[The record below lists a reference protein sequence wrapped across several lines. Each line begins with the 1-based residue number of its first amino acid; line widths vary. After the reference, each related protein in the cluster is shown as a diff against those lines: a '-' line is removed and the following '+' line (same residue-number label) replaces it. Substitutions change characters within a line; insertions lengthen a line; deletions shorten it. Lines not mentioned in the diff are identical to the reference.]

1 MDSEPSK
8 LAKQDSEKVLGHWPQ
23 TAGYYAA
30 FISLGLAGAVIGP
43 TIPALAA
50 HTHSHLNEVSFL
62 FIAISAGYLIGSLL
76 AGRFYD
82 RQPGNP
88 VMAASLVLIS
98 VTLFLTPLIPL
109 LWLLAIIL
117 FLLGIGEGCLDVGG
131 NTLLIWLHHEKV
143 GPFMNGLHFMFGVGA
158 FISPIIIAEMV
169 LLSGDINWGYWV
181 LALLVIPVIFWLLR
195 LPSPKNIP
203 LAEDQPQKKI
213 NYILVG
219 MIVLFYVLYVGAEGS
234 YGSWVYTYTINL
246 NLMGNTSA
254 AYLTSLYWGAL
265 TLGRLISIPIAARF
279 KPEVILFSDMVGVLL
294 SVGIILL
301 LSNSAPVL
309 WIGTFGAGFSNA
321 SIFPMMLVFAQRR
334 MRITGL
340 VTSWFFVGA
349 SLGGMIL
356 PWIIGQFFESVGP
369 QVAMVTIFV
378 DMILALVLYITLLFY
393 TNRKTASS

>member
-1 MDSEPSK
+1 
-8 LAKQDSEKVLGHWPQ
+8 
-23 TAGYYAA
+23 
-30 FISLGLAGAVIGP
+30 
-43 TIPALAA
+43 
-50 HTHSHLNEVSFL
+50 
-62 FIAISAGYLIGSLL
+62 
-76 AGRFYD
+76 
-82 RQPGNP
+82 
-88 VMAASLVLIS
+88 
-98 VTLFLTPLIPL
+98 
-109 LWLLAIIL
+109 
-117 FLLGIGEGCLDVGG
+117 
-131 NTLLIWLHHEKV
+131 
-143 GPFMNGLHFMFGVGA
+143 MNGLHFMFGVGA

-279 KPEVILFSDMVGVLL
+279 KSEVILFSDMVGVLL

-301 LSNSAPVL
+301 WSNSVPVL

>member
-131 NTLLIWLHHEKV
+131 NTLLMWLHREKV

-181 LALLVIPVIFWLLR
+181 LALLLIPVIFWLLR

-203 LAEDQPQKKI
+203 LAEDQPQQKI

-279 KPEVILFSDMVGVLL
+279 KPAVILFSDMVGVLL
-294 SVGIILL
+294 SVGIIMLW
-301 LSNSAPVL
+301 SNSVPVL

-378 DMILALVLYITLLFY
+378 DMVLALVLYIALLFY
-393 TNRKTASS
+393 TNRKPASS

>member
-1 MDSEPSK
+1 MESQPSK
-8 LAKQDSEKVLGHWPQ
+8 LAIEDSGKAPGHWPQ
-23 TAGYYAA
+23 TSSYYAA

-43 TIPALAA
+43 TLPGLAE
-50 HTHSHLNEVSFL
+50 HTHSHLNEISFL
-62 FIAISAGYLIGSLL
+62 FIAISAGYLIGSLI

-82 RQPGNP
+82 RRPGNP

-98 VTLFLTPLIPL
+98 VTLFLTPMILK

-117 FLLGIGEGCLDVGG
+117 LLLGIGEGCLDVGG
-131 NTLLIWLHHEKV
+131 NTLLMWLHREKV
-143 GPFMNGLHFMFGVGA
+143 GPFMNGLHFMFGVGS

-169 LLSGDINWGYWV
+169 LLSGDINLGYSV
-181 LALLVIPVIFWLLR
+181 LALLLIPVIIWILR

-203 LAEDQPQKKI
+203 IAEDQPQQKI
-213 NYILVG
+213 NYVLVG
-219 MIVLFYVLYVGAEGS
+219 IIVLFYALYVGAEGS
-234 YGSWVYTYTINL
+234 YGSWIYTYTINL
-246 NLMGNTSA
+246 KLMGNTSA

-279 KPEVILFSDMVGVLL
+279 KPSVILFSDMVGVML

-301 LSNSAPVL
+301 WSNSVPVL

-334 MRITGL
+334 MRITGQ
-340 VTSWFFVGA
+340 VTSWFFIGA

-369 QVAMVTIFV
+369 QVAMVTIFIDV
-378 DMILALVLYITLLFY
+378 VLVLTLYIVLLLY
-393 TNRKTASS
+393 ANRKPASA